1 MKRKKQQEYQVTNH
15 LMDGTINHDMTGVII
30 PDGHVFYDVEHLLHN
45 KQAKGA

>member
-30 PDGHVFYDVEHLLHN
+30 PDGHVFYDVEHTLFKEPLL
-45 KQAKGA
+45 GA